1 MARQYQSHNSDVAKS
16 STSSKKK
23 NKTKKKKR
31 KAKKEKVFSLGFVVM
46 SLVIAAVLFFVF
58 LIVGI
63 QVGPNLPI

>member
-16 STSSKKK
+16 STSSKK

-58 LIVGI
+58 LIIGI
-63 QVGPNLPI
+63 QIGPDLPI